1 MPAQP
6 TNGMAAPR
14 PIKSL
19 TIEAINLLEMSYLS
33 SPHHAACSSV
43 LRHPPSDAMAGRHLE
58 PPMFR
63 ASPEGTDTL
72 ALANLAAHIAVDRQ
86 MPTLLLTTKCS
97 AVLFA
102 FNLLLLRAGIDPC
115 GLPDLWWTCSVFARL
130 MAAAG
135 EIARA
140 PLLVMSSTPLAIT
153 WHTVLALG
161 GDHRTR
167 RIITDAGPA
176 AIPQL
181 QQISCAFGVPI
192 TMVSTIHRP
201 PPPQ

>member
-14 PIKSL
+14 SIKSL

-33 SPHHAACSSV
+33 SPHHAARSSA
-43 LRHPPSDAMAGRHLE
+43 LRTPPSGAMAGRHIE
-58 PPMFR
+58 PTMFC
-63 ASPEGTDTL
+63 ASPEVADTL
-72 ALANLAAHIAVDRQ
+72 ALTSLALHIAVDRQ

-102 FNLLLLRAGIDPC
+102 FNLLLLRAGIDPHD
-115 GLPDLWWTCSVFARL
+115 LPDLWWTCSVFARL
-130 MAAAG
+130 TAAAG

-153 WHTVLALG
+153 WSTVLTLG

-167 RIITDAGPA
+167 RIITDAGLA

-192 TMVSTIHRP
+192 TTISVTL
-201 PPPQ
+201 

>member
-6 TNGMAAPR
+6 TNGIAAPR
-14 PIKSL
+14 SIKSL

-33 SPHHAACSSV
+33 SLHHAARSSA
-43 LRHPPSDAMAGRHLE
+43 LRNPPSHAMAGQHLE
-58 PPMFR
+58 PTKFC
-63 ASPEGTDTL
+63 ASPEVTDTL

-102 FNLLLLRAGIDPC
+102 FNLLLLRAGIDPRD
-115 GLPDLWWTCSVFARL
+115 LPDLWWTFSVFARL
-130 MAAAG
+130 TAAAA

-153 WHTVLALG
+153 WRTVLALG

-167 RIITDAGPA
+167 RIITDAGPE
-176 AIPQL
+176 AIPHL